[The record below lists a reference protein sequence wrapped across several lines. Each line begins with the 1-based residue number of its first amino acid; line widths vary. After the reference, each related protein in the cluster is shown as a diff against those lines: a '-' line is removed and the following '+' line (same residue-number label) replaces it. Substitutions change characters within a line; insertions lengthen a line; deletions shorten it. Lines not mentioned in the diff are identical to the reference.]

1 MWWQYFLVFIGAFVL
16 DVVPVPLPPACTAM
30 IFLQIKFDLDV
41 WPVII
46 IGVLGSILGR
56 FLLAMYI
63 PYLSGKIFNKAKNQ
77 DVQFLGKKLKEKG
90 WKGPL
95 FILVYSLIPLP
106 TTPLF
111 LAGGMARMKPLYM
124 VLPFMVGKFIGDMTA
139 VLTANYAAENIE
151 DLKEGMISWKSILSL
166 ALGLI
171 LVFALLFID
180 WETLIRQKKLKLKF
194 SIWVKKV
201 KEVSEKRKNKK

>member
-1 MWWQYFLVFIGAFVL
+1 MWWQYFLVFIGAFAL

-30 IFLQIKFDLDV
+30 IFLQIKYDLDV
-41 WPVII
+41 WPVIV
-46 IGVLGSILGR
+46 IGVIGSLLGR

-63 PYLSGKIFNKAKNQ
+63 PYLSGRIFTKAKNQ

-90 WKGPL
+90 WRGPL

-111 LAGGMARMKPLYM
+111 LAGGMARMKPFYM
-124 VLPFMVGKFIGDMTA
+124 VGPFMVGKFIGDAIA
-139 VLTANYAAENIE
+139 VLTANYAAENME
-151 DLKEGMISWKSILSL
+151 DLKQGIVSWKSIFSL

-180 WETLIRQKKLKLKF
+180 WETLIKEKKLKLKF

-201 KEVSEKRKNKK
+201 KEASEKRKGGR